1 VVTKNVARVRPDH
14 HEFLDRHE
22 FLDQCE
28 QGVAP
33 VRRAVI
39 GLGTMAAVTSAQPG
53 IFALGT
59 TDHSYLEF
67 DLLDPNVSRAAAR
80 AALTGAVG
88 AVEELS
94 TTGGVN
100 VVIGVR
106 PSLWV
111 EIADPH
117 DVPKDVEDWTEDLV
131 GPDGFRMPA
140 TPRDLW
146 LWLSAG
152 SRTAVFDAGRL
163 AIERLHGIAAVR
175 QETNGWLYQ
184 HDRDLTG
191 FIDGT
196 ENPSLVEAPAVVAV
210 PDGESG
216 AGSSVVLHQLW
227 RHDTARWDA
236 EPVVVQERAMGRTKA
251 DSIEFPDA
259 QMPPDAHVAR
269 TTLEIDGEEKDI
281 FRRNV
286 AYGSIGDHGTVF
298 VGFSLEQ
305 WRLAEML
312 RRMAGVPDG
321 IRCALTRYVT
331 PLTGA
336 YYVVPSVGA
345 LAAFAPPED

>member
-1 VVTKNVARVRPDH
+1 MD
-14 HEFLDRHE
+14 
-22 FLDQCE
+22 
-28 QGVAP
+28 G
-33 VRRAVI
+33 
-39 GLGTMAAVTSAQPG
+39 VTSTQPG

-67 DLLDPNVSRAAAR
+67 DLLDRDVDPDGGRDGAR
-80 AALTGAVG
+80 AALAAAVG
-88 AVEELS
+88 VVEELS

-106 PSLWV
+106 PSVWAA
-111 EIADPH
+111 IADGAE
-117 DVPKDVEDWTEDLV
+117 VPKDVEDWTEDIV

-140 TPRDLW
+140 TPHDLW

-152 SRTAVFDAGRL
+152 SRSAVFDAGRL
-163 AIERLHGIAAVR
+163 AIERLSRHAGVR
-175 QETNGWLYQ
+175 RETNGWLYQ

-196 ENPSLVEAPAVVAV
+196 ENPSLVEAPAVVGV
-210 PDGESG
+210 PDGEPG

-236 EPVVVQERAMGRTKA
+236 EPVAAQERAMGRTKA
-251 DSIEFPDA
+251 DSIEFPEA
-259 QMPPDAHVAR
+259 EMPPDSHVAR
-269 TTLEIDGEEKDI
+269 TTIEVDGEEKDI

-305 WRLAEML
+305 WRLTEML
-312 RRMAGVPDG
+312 RRMAGVSDG

-345 LAAFAPPED
+345 LEPFAPPED